1 VTLAE
6 GSLPEPER
14 ELRREARAGKL
25 VDLEIRDPDLIDPAQ
40 GENWSAARTV
50 RAELLVELL
59 TKGHQLG
66 GTPGA
71 RAVKLRGA
79 RVIGSLDLEAAT
91 LVCPLLL
98 WDCWLEQPAILREAR
113 AASLRLRG
121 CHLPSLAADRL
132 ETRGNLELSRE
143 FTASSG
149 VRLDGA
155 DIGGQLDCSGA
166 TLHNPNDRALSG
178 DQLKTEG
185 GISFRDE
192 FVAQGEVRL
201 AGSRV
206 HGQLDCSGA
215 TLHNPNGEALMADGL
230 TVATDLHCADGF
242 TAEGEVRL
250 PGAHIGGQLDPAG
263 ARLCNPNGV
272 ALMADRLKVEASM
285 FCSEGFIA
293 EGEVRLPS
301 VQIEGQLGLAGAT
314 ITEVDLTNAQ
324 VGVLSDDP
332 GTWRALRLHGFVY
345 DSFLKDDQ
353 KRVRERLRSLARDR
367 SRYEPQPYEQLAA
380 VYRRTGRD
388 KWARQVAI
396 AKQKD
401 HRRALGRLGKLWNWL
416 LFLTV
421 GYGYWTWLAGL
432 WLLALLLVGGTW
444 AFHRADMDPAKYPLP
459 PFNRWMYTLDLL
471 LPIVNLGQRD
481 AWLPKGVALWW
492 SWLLIGAGWMLTTAV
507 VAGLTNLFRRD

>member
-132 ETRGNLELSRE
+132 ETRGNLELSRG

-242 TAEGEVRL
+242 T
-250 PGAHIGGQLDPAG
+250 
-263 ARLCNPNGV
+263 
-272 ALMADRLKVEASM
+272 
-285 FCSEGFIA
+285 A